1 MRKYRSSRRRSR
13 AASWARPH
21 GSVGKVKSKGVVNN
35 LNHSLSITFSVSGV
49 RSRAGGVLMAVIT
62 LLSEVLHDRCSV
74 PRDTPR
80 LLDKL
85 ASVFPLS
92 SG

>member
-1 MRKYRSSRRRSR
+1 M
-13 AASWARPH
+13 
-21 GSVGKVKSKGVVNN
+21 ND
-35 LNHSLSITFSVSGV
+35 LNHSLSITFSVSSV
-49 RSRAGGVLMAVIT
+49 RSRAGGVFMAVIT